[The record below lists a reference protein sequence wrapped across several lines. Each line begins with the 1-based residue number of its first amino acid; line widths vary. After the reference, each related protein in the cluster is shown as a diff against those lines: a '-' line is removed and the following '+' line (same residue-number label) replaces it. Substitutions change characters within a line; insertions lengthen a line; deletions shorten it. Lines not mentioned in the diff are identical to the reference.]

1 MAAKIVGMPDAEAS
15 CPLEPLKASVCSLVK
30 GGTLGVKVLSGE
42 EAEGIHVL
50 GRRVKDRT
58 QW

>member
-1 MAAKIVGMPDAEAS
+1 MGMPDAEAS